1 VARRDKVARIA
12 KRDKVCLAYVHGT
25 EVAHSWHAAIM
36 ALVSYDVAHQQ
47 HVIGGG
53 WLATKY
59 GTGGIVQAR
68 NDTVEAFLTS
78 TDSDWLFWVDTD
90 MGFAPDSV
98 DRLLEVANVPERR
111 VVGGLCFMQREMGPD
126 GMGGMQVTPL
136 PTLFSWKETGNAV
149 GFDVIRD
156 YPRDQP
162 FEVAATGSAFLLIHR
177 SVFRDIEEQYGKVW
191 YSPVRTEEGGW
202 ISEDLS
208 FCIRCQALEIPIWAH
223 TGVKTTHLKQLW
235 LDERIYDRIEEL
247 QPVKTPPA
255 PEAA

>member
-1 VARRDKVARIA
+1 VARRDRVAARV

-25 EVAHSWHAAIM
+25 EVAHSWHSALM
-36 ALVSYDVAHQQ
+36 ALVSYDVAHNQ

-90 MGFAPDSV
+90 MGFSPDSV
-98 DRLLEVANVPERR
+98 DRLLEVAQVPERR

-126 GMGGMQVTPL
+126 GMGGMQVQPM
-136 PTLFSWKETGNAV
+136 PTVFKWKVKDDQA
-149 GFDVIRD
+149 GFDVIKD
-156 YPRDQP
+156 YPRDQLV
-162 FEVAATGSAFLLIHR
+162 EVAATGSAFLLIHR
-177 SVFRDIEEQYGKVW
+177 SVFSEIEAAYGKTW
-191 YSPVRTEEGGW
+191 YSPVRSGEDQKTW

-208 FCIRCQALEIPIWAH
+208 FCMRCAALDIPIHVH

-235 LDERIYDRIEEL
+235 LDERIYDRLEEL
-247 QPVKTPPA
+247 KPKA
-255 PEAA
+255 DA